1 MSSNIAD
8 RIAAIE
14 GVSLHDSG
22 GGVSFVLIPADTSL
36 PPVQL
41 FLRTPS
47 TNSLQDFLEC
57 YFSIQKDETVDMQL
71 LQQQANDARECLT
84 GMCPHVSPL
93 TLKRAAEAGTIQTV
107 AVTDSIQMYYD
118 ESANLKQRP
127 LNVRAQEYTKGTETI
142 YGDVF
147 LVCMQESQPS
157 SLTIHAL
164 EMKAWFS

>member
-14 GVSLHDSG
+14 GVSLHDNG

-41 FLRTPS
+41 FLRTP

-71 LQQQANDARECLT
+71 LQQQANDARECST

-107 AVTDSIQMYYD
+107 AMTDSIQMYYD

-127 LNVRAQEYTKGTETI
+127 LNVRAQEYAKGTETI
-142 YGDVF
+142 YGDIF

>member
-14 GVSLHDSG
+14 GVSLHDNG

-41 FLRTPS
+41 FLRTP

-71 LQQQANDARECLT
+71 LQQQANDARECST

-107 AVTDSIQMYYD
+107 AMTDSIQMYYD

-127 LNVRAQEYTKGTETI
+127 LNVRAQEYAKGTETI
-142 YGDVF
+142 YGDIF
-147 LVCMQESQPS
+147 LVCLQESQPS

>member
-14 GVSLHDSG
+14 GVSLHDNG

-41 FLRTPS
+41 FLRTP

-71 LQQQANDARECLT
+71 LQQQANDARECST

-107 AVTDSIQMYYD
+107 AMTDSIQMYYD

-127 LNVRAQEYTKGTETI
+127 LNVRAQEYAKGTETI

-147 LVCMQESQPS
+147 LVCLQESQPS
-157 SLTIHAL
+157 SLKLHAL